1 MVNFINLENYIEKT
15 KIITVRFKNYPVK
28 NVTLRE
34 WIKINTIDFEK
45 INTNYREI
53 CNQVINIMLP
63 TLDTKCL
70 GNVELFE
77 VLSQC
82 LSALSNKK
90 AEDEIKNIEEHS
102 NADKVTINF
111 DYLIV
116 KYCYYTNSTIEE
128 ALNTN
133 ANIFFNALNG
143 IEALIGE
150 RSLRMAEIV
159 DNHLHLK
166 SKDGNIN
173 YKKTL
178 EKYSLSFK
186 KGVKVIQSQDCSG
199 LMQLKAMLEGGK

>member
-143 IEALIGE
+143 IEA
-150 RSLRMAEIV
+150 
-159 DNHLHLK
+159 
-166 SKDGNIN
+166 
-173 YKKTL
+173 
-178 EKYSLSFK
+178 
-186 KGVKVIQSQDCSG
+186 
-199 LMQLKAMLEGGK
+199 